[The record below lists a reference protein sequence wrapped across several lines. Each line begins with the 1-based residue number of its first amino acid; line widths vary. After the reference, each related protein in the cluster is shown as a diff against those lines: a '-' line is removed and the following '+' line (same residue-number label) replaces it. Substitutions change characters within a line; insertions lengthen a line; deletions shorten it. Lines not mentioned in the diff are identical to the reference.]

1 MTIDSDKILHDL
13 LNSLD
18 SLEGIRPEEIPN
30 IALYMDQVTTFMD
43 AQLASSRRFESD
55 KVLTKT
61 MINNYA
67 KNKLLPPPVKK
78 KYSPEHM
85 MLLVFI
91 YYFKNILSITDIQTL
106 LAPITDRYFGTES
119 GFSIKDIYDEIF
131 QMEKEEIASV
141 KEDLL
146 KKADVSKSMFGSSPE
161 EDREFLQ
168 LFSFICL
175 LSFDV
180 YLKKQMIEHM
190 VDELASLADTADF
203 KVGAIYINGQND
215 TAGYTFQHHSG
226 ITKAMEN
233 LGLDPASQ
241 LLIVDNV
248 AEDYTAVSNAIDTLA
263 GQGANIIFGIS
274 FGYIDAMNDKAEE
287 YPEIIFSHATGY
299 MGNDTNFNNYFG
311 RIYQARYLTGVAAGL
326 KSLEMGNNSI
336 GYVAAYNREYAETC
350 SGINAFA
357 LGVQAVNPDAVV
369 HVNKI
374 STWGDENLER
384 QAAQALIDT
393 YDCCVI
399 GQHCDSAQPQ
409 LVAAENNVFGCGYNS
424 DMTEQAPNAHL
435 TAAIWHWDVYY
446 QAAIE
451 TAMTCGGAE
460 NFVTEMGG
468 NAYYAGL
475 SEGFVDASTLNELVA
490 APGTAAAMEA
500 VRELI
505 DSGEWDVFS
514 GVKLN
519 ITVDAEADTAAVEQV
534 DAPLMSDGY
543 ELKDGEVVEMA
554 NPEIVPAGGASV
566 TDDVIKSGMNYNVAG
581 VVEG

>member
-1 MTIDSDKILHDL
+1 MNSKKFLAFTMAAAMTL
-13 LNSLD
+13 SLAACGGG
-18 SLEGIRPEEIPN
+18 SSSSAGTSTPAGTSSAP
-30 IALYMDQVTTFMD
+30 A
-43 AQLASSRRFESD
+43 ASS
-55 KVLTKT
+55 T
-61 MINNYA
+61 
-67 KNKLLPPPVKK
+67 P
-78 KYSPEHM
+78 
-85 MLLVFI
+85 
-91 YYFKNILSITDIQTL
+91 
-106 LAPITDRYFGTES
+106 
-119 GFSIKDIYDEIF
+119 
-131 QMEKEEIASV
+131 
-141 KEDLL
+141 
-146 KKADVSKSMFGSSPE
+146 
-161 EDREFLQ
+161 
-168 LFSFICL
+168 
-175 LSFDV
+175 
-180 YLKKQMIEHM
+180 
-190 VDELASLADTADF
+190 ADTADF

-424 DMTEQAPNAHL
+424 DMTADAPKAHL
-435 TAAIWHWDVYY
+435 TAAMWNWDVYY
-446 QAAIE
+446 KTAIE
-451 TAMTCGGAE
+451 TAMSCESAGQ
-460 NFVTEMGG
+460 FVTAMGG
-468 NAYYAGL
+468 PAYYGGLNEGMVDVSPL
-475 SEGFVDASTLNELVA
+475 SENCAAGTQDAIDQVKA
-490 APGTAAAMEA
+490 
-500 VRELI
+500 LI
-505 DSGEWDVFS
+505 ATGEWDVFS

-519 ITVDAEADTAAVEQV
+519 VTVTDGKATVEKV
-534 DAPLMSDGY
+534 DAPLMTNDGT
-543 ELKDGEVVEMA
+543 EIMA
-554 NPEIVPAGGASV
+554 AGGPSV
-566 TDDVIKSGMNYNVAG
+566 EDSVITGSMNYFVAG
-581 VVEG
+581 VEDAN